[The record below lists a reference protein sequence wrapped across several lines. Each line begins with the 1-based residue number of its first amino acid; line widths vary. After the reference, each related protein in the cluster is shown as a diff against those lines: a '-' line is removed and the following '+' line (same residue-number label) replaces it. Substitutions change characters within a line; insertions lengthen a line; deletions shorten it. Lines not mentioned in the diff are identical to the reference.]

1 MQKLIIGRQCRH
13 AYPIIFFDRQMLI
26 QILYDKIQD
35 KSKVLTSERVTT
47 VQQSQLSATVVT
59 ESGRNFTGDV
69 VVGAD
74 GIHSKVRQQMWQEAQ
89 KADPTWID
97 PTEEQGWCAPA
108 VSISSN

>member
-1 MQKLIIGRQCRH
+1 
-13 AYPIIFFDRQMLI
+13 MLI

-35 KSKVLTSERVTT
+35 KSKILTSQRVAT
-47 VQQSQLSATVVT
+47 VQQSPSSATVIT
-59 ESGRNFTGDV
+59 ENGRSFTGDM

-97 PTEEQGWCAPA
+97 PTEEQGWCAPT
-108 VSISSN
+108 VSIFY